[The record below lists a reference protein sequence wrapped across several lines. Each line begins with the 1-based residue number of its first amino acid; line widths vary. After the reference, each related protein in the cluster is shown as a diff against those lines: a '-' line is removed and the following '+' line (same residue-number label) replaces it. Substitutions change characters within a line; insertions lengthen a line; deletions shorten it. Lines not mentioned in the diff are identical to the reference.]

1 MARAGLALALQRS
14 HTRRFRLVAPPVG
27 PVRELVEDTGV
38 TGVEESRPAGA
49 RLRFRRRMGS
59 ASAGVA
65 FGWRASGAELAP
77 RAAGAESRGAARSAR
92 GSSPGCGE
100 AGVEHVPRVLDSK
113 AVRGVG
119 QHESRGACQQCGSA
133 ESPVQTA
140 DSSASLRESLPRKVA
155 RSLCL
160 VNRRRDSVSS
170 AGLGLITFPPDR
182 SAESRPRQVAPAFGH
197 PVMLGL
203 ARHRILHP
211 IPTRWTAGPLACAF
225 PRDAHEHYGLG
236 GSSRR
241 LLASRSRPEPPRR
254 PRRGPL
260 RNHGGRVW
268 PSIGFSFNQA
278 SELP

>member
-1 MARAGLALALQRS
+1 MARARSSLQRS
-14 HTRRFRLVAPPVG
+14 ARYGFVSSLRLSGPCVNSRRIRVYGCRGVETRR
-27 PVRELVEDTGV
+27 
-38 TGVEESRPAGA
+38 GA
-49 RLRFRRRMGS
+49 ARSRRRMGS
-59 ASAGVA
+59 ASAA
-65 FGWRASGAELAP
+65 ITYGWRASGAELARVP
-77 RAAGAESRGAARSAR
+77 LARRVARRGAVGRPA
-92 GSSPGCGE
+92 SSD
-100 AGVEHVPRVLDSK
+100 VPRVLDSK

-119 QHESRGACQQCGSA
+119 NTSHAVHVSNVAALSRRYRRRIPQ
-133 ESPVQTA
+133 P
-140 DSSASLRESLPRKVA
+140 SLRSSLPTRVA

-160 VNRRRDSVSS
+160 VHRRRDSVSS

>member
-1 MARAGLALALQRS
+1 VLRVSRS
-14 HTRRFRLVAPPVG
+14 RDPPG
-27 PVRELVEDTGV
+27 R
-38 TGVEESRPAGA
+38 
-49 RLRFRRRMGS
+49 GS
-59 ASAGVA
+59 DP
-65 FGWRASGAELAP
+65 GAEWGRRAP
-77 RAAGAESRGAARSAR
+77 ASRSVGEPLVRSSRSRAAGAESRGAARSAR

-182 SAESRPRQVAPAFGH
+182 SAESRPRGETATPRPDRDHSVRPRAKQVGRARSQPS
-197 PVMLGL
+197 VMLGWGAAL
-203 ARHRILHP
+203 ANAVLSEP
-211 IPTRWTAGPLACAF
+211 LPSSLPTAS
-225 PRDAHEHYGLG
+225 PR
-236 GSSRR
+236 
-241 LLASRSRPEPPRR
+241 
-254 PRRGPL
+254 
-260 RNHGGRVW
+260 
-268 PSIGFSFNQA
+268 
-278 SELP
+278 